1 MLRGFAEADVRPEEV
16 EYSPAGLRFRLG
28 QTVFECSLVGRHGLL
43 NVLAGIAVAGV
54 FGIAPE
60 RLRDAVRTLAPGK
73 MRGESFSH
81 AGIAVLNDCYNSNP
95 EAVRS
100 MLDVIR
106 ATPARRRVAVLGR
119 CSSSAVGPRLCTRRR
134 SLRRRVRS

>member
-1 MLRGFAEADVRPEEV
+1 
-16 EYSPAGLRFRLG
+16 
-28 QTVFECSLVGRHGLL
+28 
-43 NVLAGIAVAGV
+43 LAGIAVAGV

-106 ATPARRRVAVLGR
+106 ATPARRRVAVLGEMLELGR
-119 CSSSAVGPRLCTRRR
+119 WAEALHRDVGRYG
-134 SLRRRVRS
+134 RRVRS